1 VGGAGCTLFSSR
13 ASVGYG
19 SDLRQE
25 LFDHIQTFSYRNLD
39 GFQQGSLITRLT
51 SDITQM
57 QTFVQMLLRM
67 FIRSPMLI
75 IGSVI
80 MAFTI
85 SVKLALILLV
95 TMPVLFI
102 LLYVLIKASYPLF
115 AGVQE

>member
-1 VGGAGCTLFSSR
+1 
-13 ASVGYG
+13 
-19 SDLRQE
+19 
-25 LFDHIQTFSYRNLD
+25 
-39 GFQQGSLITRLT
+39 
-51 SDITQM
+51 M

-115 AGVQE
+115 AGVQERLDKVNAVLQENLAGIRVVRRLREPSWKRNGSTSPIRTIPTRPSKHGASSP